1 MRETLQQLMK
11 TRRNDMI
18 INISSEAIG
27 DTKIDMYK
35 ETYFHPEFSDLAEH
49 LSAIAGQMAF
59 WSTKLNELEKEES
72 KIKVNYDIWFAR
84 KCETASAMISGKSS
98 VSAIEKTVITNNS
111 KEYRTKQLEL
121 SDAKYN
127 VEMIKTMI
135 ESLKE
140 KGIMLAILAKLKKME
155 YDPIQ

>member
-1 MRETLQQLMK
+1 MK

-18 INISSEAIG
+18 INISSESVG
-27 DTKIDMYK
+27 DIKIDVYK
-35 ETYFHPEFSDLAEH
+35 ETYFNPEFSDLSEH
-49 LSAIAGQMAF
+49 LSAIAGQIAY

-84 KCETASAMISGKSS
+84 KCETATSIMSGRPS

-111 KEYRTKQLEL
+111 KEYRIRQLEL
-121 SDAKYN
+121 SDARYN

-140 KGIMLAILAKLKKME
+140 KGIMLSIIAKLKKTE
-155 YDPIQ
+155 YDNIQ